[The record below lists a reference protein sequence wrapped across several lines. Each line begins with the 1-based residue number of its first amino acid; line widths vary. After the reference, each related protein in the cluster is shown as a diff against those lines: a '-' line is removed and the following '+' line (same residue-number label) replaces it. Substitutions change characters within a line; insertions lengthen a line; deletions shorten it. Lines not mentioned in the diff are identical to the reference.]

1 MSVPNIP
8 NHRLAARAGALLGTG
23 CLLLAVSGC
32 GEVKRDN
39 NPNLIAGK
47 QAFVAKCGACH
58 TLARAN
64 TKGTVG
70 PNLDEAFHASIVEGL
85 RRSAVRTAV
94 QGQVENPNRFGA
106 MPSGLA
112 DGATLKNIAAYVAE
126 AVDRPGKDSG
136 LLASAVQAP
145 GAGKPAIEK
154 AGKLEIPADPTGQ
167 LACAGAL
174 LDRARAYPVLV
185 RSLPKAVEG
194 VTLRAQNRK
203 VVLPD
208 LEITVQEV
216 YRFSKED
223 AVVFLLR
230 LKNTT
235 DGVVD
240 LVPSTFA
247 ARVAQ
252 ERFEQSI
259 ANGPRTLEAGESA
272 EAEFAIVGLPG
283 GTRNDLSADNAFTI
297 LINCARQE
305 AKVTAAEPSKSST
318 EVSHP

>member
-1 MSVPNIP
+1 
-8 NHRLAARAGALLGTG
+8 
-23 CLLLAVSGC
+23 
-32 GEVKRDN
+32 
-39 NPNLIAGK
+39 
-47 QAFVAKCGACH
+47 
-58 TLARAN
+58 
-64 TKGTVG
+64 
-70 PNLDEAFHASIVEGL
+70 
-85 RRSAVRTAV
+85 
-94 QGQVENPNRFGA
+94 
-106 MPSGLA
+106 
-112 DGATLKNIAAYVAE
+112 
-126 AVDRPGKDSG
+126 
-136 LLASAVQAP
+136 
-145 GAGKPAIEK
+145 
-154 AGKLEIPADPTGQ
+154 
-167 LACAGAL
+167 L

-203 VVLPD
+203 IVLPD

-252 ERFEQSI
+252 ERFDQSI

-272 EAEFAIVGLPG
+272 EAEFAIVGLPD

-297 LINCARQE
+297 LINSARRE
-305 AKVTAAEPSKSST
+305 AKVAAAESSKSAT
-318 EVSHP
+318 GVSHP